1 MEKCQTGLGRG
12 GKRKRVGGGHVE
24 LKMFS
29 ASSLGE
35 RKGVL
40 FSFSLTKA
48 AQEEN
53 SSLKYFILKQEA
65 KTFISVLEEKC
76 LQKKEKG

>member
-12 GKRKRVGGGHVE
+12 GERKWVAGGHVE

-29 ASSLGE
+29 ASSLEE

-53 SSLKYFILKQEA
+53 SLLKYYTLKQGSQN
-65 KTFISVLEEKC
+65 TYFSS
-76 LQKKEKG
+76 

>member
-1 MEKCQTGLGRG
+1 MA
-12 GKRKRVGGGHVE
+12 GGHVE

-29 ASSLGE
+29 ASSLEE

-53 SSLKYFILKQEA
+53 SLLKYYTLKQGSQN
-65 KTFISVLEEKC
+65 TYFSS
-76 LQKKEKG
+76 